1 MKHHIPAQLAGK
13 KLDIEESIAFEKRI
27 EAKAFYLEAKD
38 RLLHI
43 SNWFAIASLPASSFE
58 HLDRHGKPSN
68 QRPQEGD
75 FIKIDIPGPGL
86 LSTGGY
92 DFVRIEQISE
102 SSTTGS
108 ETTTMTVRPSS
119 NPDDSHDEETK
130 HFFKSLATS
139 SFQINRVGNTVQASY
154 YGRNEVINLEMDS
167 LVDRIRNLFIAL
179 SAKLGASYPQWK
191 ALINGFLK
199 Q

>member
-1 MKHHIPAQLAGK
+1 MKHHIPAQVEGK
-13 KLDIEESIAFEKRI
+13 KLDIDEFIAFEKRI

-38 RLLHI
+38 RLLNI

-58 HLDRHGKPSN
+58 HLDRQGKPSN
-68 QRPQEGD
+68 QMPQEGD
-75 FIKIDIPGPGL
+75 YIKIDIPGPGL

-92 DFVRIEQISE
+92 DYVRIEQISE
-102 SSTTGS
+102 SSTIGS

-119 NPDDSHDEETK
+119 NPNDSDDEETK
-130 HFFKSLATS
+130 HFFKNLATS

-167 LVDRIRNLFIAL
+167 LVDRIRNLFIGL

-191 ALINGFLK
+191 ALVNGFLK

>member
-1 MKHHIPAQLAGK
+1 MKHHIPPQVEGK
-13 KLDIEESIAFEKRI
+13 KLDIDELIEFEKSI

-38 RLLHI
+38 RLLNI

-58 HLDRHGKPSN
+58 HLDRQGKSSN
-68 QRPQEGD
+68 QMPQEGD

-92 DFVRIEQISE
+92 DYVRIEQISE
-102 SSTTGS
+102 SNTTGS
-108 ETTTMTVRPSS
+108 ETITMTVRPSS
-119 NPDDSHDEETK
+119 KPDDSDDEETK
-130 HFFKSLATS
+130 HFFQSLATS
-139 SFQINRVGNTVQASY
+139 SFQINRVGNTVHASY

-167 LVDRIRNLFIAL
+167 FVDRIRNLFIAL

-191 ALINGFLK
+191 ALVNGFLK
-199 Q
+199 R